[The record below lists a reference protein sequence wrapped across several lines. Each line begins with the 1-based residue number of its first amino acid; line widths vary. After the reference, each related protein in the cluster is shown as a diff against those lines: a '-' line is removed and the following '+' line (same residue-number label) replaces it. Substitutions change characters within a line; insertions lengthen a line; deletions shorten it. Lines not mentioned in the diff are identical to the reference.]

1 MNINYIHD
9 VYDTNEQ
16 QIIANQIIA
25 RPSHIKRPTLSVRHA
40 PSIYSKSE
48 SRRNFKLWR
57 RYDLGAK
64 DHILPSYSC
73 S

>member
-25 RPSHIKRPTLSVRHA
+25 RPSHIKRPTPPVRLSVRHA

-48 SRRNFKLWR
+48 SRSNFKFIV
-57 RYDLGAK
+57 AK
-64 DHILPSYSC
+64 IWPWS
-73 S
+73 